1 MTEIFEVRCKPELKI
16 SLNNDGIEIVDGYEP
31 KNNGVY
37 SFEQIKS
44 VELNAERTNWFISI
58 LSWIVDLLA
67 GSAVGGNFKNKASLN
82 IKLADQ
88 DLKILLINAAIKKV
102 ERISESLHIKRVL
115 KP

>member
-1 MTEIFEVRCKPELKI
+1 MLTKEH
-16 SLNNDGIEIVDGYEP
+16 
-31 KNNGVY
+31 
-37 SFEQIKS
+37 
-44 VELNAERTNWFISI
+44 
-58 LSWIVDLLA
+58 
-67 GSAVGGNFKNKASLN
+67 KASLN